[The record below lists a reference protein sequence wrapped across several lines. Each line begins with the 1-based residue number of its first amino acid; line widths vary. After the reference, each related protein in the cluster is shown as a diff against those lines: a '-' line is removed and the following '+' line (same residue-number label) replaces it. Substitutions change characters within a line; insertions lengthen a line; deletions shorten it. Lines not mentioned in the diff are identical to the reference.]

1 MESTIWGLL
10 FSEPKGEQGS
20 VFQDEVQTNRG
31 ARKLAEVS
39 FATPMVD
46 AIYFV
51 SELLG
56 GIDKRVPWHWAAL
69 IVLNLYLYGADG

>member
-1 MESTIWGLL
+1 M
-10 FSEPKGEQGS
+10 
-20 VFQDEVQTNRG
+20 QTNRG
-31 ARKLAEVS
+31 ARKLAEVT

-51 SELLG
+51 PELLG
-56 GIDKRVPWHWAAL
+56 GIDKREPWHGAAL